1 MTLIREATSH
11 DLPFLEAM
19 LYEAFFWSTEME
31 RPVLAEMR
39 VRPEFRELLAD
50 WGRPGDVAVLAFTA
64 GAASGAAWFRS
75 WTPAVHSY
83 GFVDADTPELGLA
96 VARDFRGRGIGRQL
110 LRALFESA
118 RERGYQ
124 RLSLSVAPANPAR
137 ALYESEGF
145 QKVGEVGTSWTM
157 LRELTQ

>member
-1 MTLIREATSH
+1 MKAAPQRRGSSRSRTGAGPWLRSRGKRYAVSNATGPHAWARSASPCSWTCCTRLQRVEQMSVVRMTLIREATSH

-31 RPVLAEMR
+31 RPALAEMR

-64 GAASGAAWFRS
+64 GAASGAAWSRS

-83 GFVDADTPELGLA
+83 GFVDADTL
-96 VARDFRGRGIGRQL
+96 
-110 LRALFESA
+110 
-118 RERGYQ
+118 
-124 RLSLSVAPANPAR
+124 
-137 ALYESEGF
+137 
-145 QKVGEVGTSWTM
+145 
-157 LRELTQ
+157 